1 MELLLIKSQQI
12 LIPGNDE
19 TAEWLGKK
27 KQGSTLVA
35 DLHEMRNGAF
45 FRKWWALVKYAFD
58 AWSETCEPEE
68 YKGMPVQPDFD
79 RFRKDVTILAG
90 FRVPVWNI
98 KGELRV
104 EAESLKWAKMTEERF
119 AQLYEATLR
128 ALTQAVFNGKRCRR
142 YTPQQLAEIHEH
154 IWSFAD
160 MRVAA

>member
-1 MELLLIKSQQI
+1 MELILIKSQQI
-12 LIPGNDE
+12 LLPGTDE
-19 TAEWLGKK
+19 AAEWLGKK
-27 KQGSTLVA
+27 KQGATIRAELQ
-35 DLHEMRNGAF
+35 EMRNGAF

-58 AWSETCEPEE
+58 QWSETCEPEQ

-90 FRVPVWNI
+90 FRTATWNI

-104 EAESLKWAKMTEERF
+104 EAESLKWANMSEERF

-142 YTPQQLAEIHEH
+142 YTPQQLADIHEY

-160 MRVAA
+160 QRMAA